1 MKICRCCEKS
11 GCRSSVRPFAIL
23 QRNEGGED
31 EDDDD
36 VLLFIKLGKA
46 TDGRTEEQ
54 RGWEDMGTRIRRS
67 RSEQGGKV

>member
-1 MKICRCCEKS
+1 M
-11 GCRSSVRPFAIL
+11 